1 MSFFQDPHAMF
12 VVGNVIAALSM
23 VVLCAISWYFA
34 KKLPSRLTNFW
45 YANSATGR
53 DAPRWAGLIAIPLFG
68 LAFCAVG
75 AYLVQPE
82 LTTLVKAQTGFWLR
96 LGASMLYPATQF
108 GILAHA
114 TKSFQA
120 EDRPS

>member
-1 MSFFQDPHAMF
+1 MSFFQDPHALF
-12 VVGNVIAALSM
+12 AVGNVFASLSVIIA
-23 VVLCAISWYFA
+23 CAISWYFA
-34 KKLPSRLTNFW
+34 GKLPSKLSNFW

-68 LAFCAVG
+68 AIFYAFG

-96 LGASMLYPATQF
+96 VCASMLYPAAHF
-108 GILAHA
+108 WILARA
-114 TKSFQA
+114 AKT
-120 EDRPS
+120 